1 MPLDLIL
8 MGPPGAGKGTQAK
21 ILSQHLG
28 IPHVASGDIFRD
40 HLHRQTPLG
49 QLARQY
55 IDRGELVPD
64 DVTIGMIRERLEQP
78 DCRDGVILDGF
89 PRTLPQ
95 ARALDQMLSEMGRS
109 LVAVLYIRVQE
120 ELLLRRL
127 AGRWTCRTCGAVYHI
142 ELNPPRTPGQCDLDG
157 GALYQREDDTEEV
170 HRRRIQVYQEQTA
183 PLVSFYQ
190 DQGLLVE
197 IDGERPIQEVTT
209 ALLQAIEIRRM
220 AHP

>member
-21 ILSQHLG
+21 ILSQRLG
-28 IPHVASGDIFRD
+28 IPHVASGDLFRD
-40 HLHRQTPLG
+40 HLHRRTPLG

-55 IDRGELVPD
+55 MDRGELVPD

-89 PRTLPQ
+89 PRTLAQ
-95 ARALDQMLSEMGRS
+95 ARALDEMLSEMGRS
-109 LVAVLYIRVQE
+109 LVAVLYIRVRE

-142 ELNPPRTPGQCDLDG
+142 EFNPPRIPGRCDLDG
-157 GALYQREDDTEEV
+157 GTLYQREDDTEEV
-170 HRRRIQVYQEQTA
+170 QRRRIQVYQEQTA
-183 PLVSFYQ
+183 PLVSFYR
-190 DQGLLVE
+190 DRGLLVE
-197 IDGERPIQEVTT
+197 VDGEQPIPEVTA
-209 ALLQAIEIRRM
+209 ALLQAIEIRRT